1 LKVQRESNTKLTFHV
16 KRNIKS
22 LSDTDNTSYN
32 F

>member
-1 LKVQRESNTKLTFHV
+1 LKVQRESNTEQTFHA
-16 KRNIKS
+16 KRNIKR